1 MKAEKE
7 KRANKKNMEK
17 SKSLSRNKS
26 GSNLVEEKEEGIPL
40 SLSFVQIL
48 RIYIITKMFMIFL
61 PRWDG

>member
-26 GSNLVEEKEEGIPL
+26 GSNLVEEKGEGIPL

-48 RIYIITKMFMIFL
+48 RIYIITEKIVTFL
-61 PRWDG
+61 KRWDG